1 MQQLGMSVPP
11 SSTQLEVG
19 SSQATSCLP
28 AGAHSYSYR
37 PGCHFTLDSFLYP
50 ALLLLLCPFSAPIKT
65 HLFLEALLENACSR
79 FESFPRKG

>member
-19 SSQATSCLP
+19 SSQATSCRP
-28 AGAHSYSYR
+28 AGAHNYR
-37 PGCHFTLDSFLYP
+37 PGCPLALDSFVYP

-65 HLFLEALLENACSR
+65 HLFLEALLENTCSR